1 MHRLLDAH
9 CHLHEYSDE
18 RIASLQQL
26 GILII
31 AVSDDYS
38 SSLRTLEIS
47 QRFDF
52 VIPALGLHPW
62 EVTADSIE
70 DAKKIVDLIKS
81 NRDLVKVV
89 GEVGLDT
96 KFRPHTIMF
105 QEQVFL
111 EFLEV
116 CRELQLCMNIHSVN
130 TWHRVLELL
139 YRNDIPCAIFHW
151 YTGPIDLV
159 KKIHDHGYFIS
170 INPAVKIQEK
180 HRKIVESA
188 PLEMILLE
196 SDAPY
201 KYRGLELEPRMIF
214 STIEVIAEVKGLKQ
228 EEVAE
233 QLIKNSKRFLE
244 SCHINL

>member
-1 MHRLLDAH
+1 MSRLLDAH

-18 RIASLQQL
+18 KIASLHHL
-26 GILII
+26 GILIV
-31 AVSDDYS
+31 AVSDDYP

-47 QRFDF
+47 RKFDF

-62 EVTADSIE
+62 EVEAASIE
-70 DAKKIVDLIKS
+70 DAKKIVELIKS
-81 NRDLVKVV
+81 NRDHVKIV

-105 QEQVFL
+105 QEQVFF
-111 EFLEV
+111 EFLEIS
-116 CRELQLCMNIHSVN
+116 RELQLCMNIHSVN

-139 YRNDIPCAIFHW
+139 YRSDIPCAVFHW
-151 YTGPIDLV
+151 YTGPIDLI
-159 KKIHDHGYFIS
+159 KKIYECGYFIS
-170 INPAVKIQEK
+170 INPAIKIQEK
-180 HRKIVESA
+180 HRRIVEAA
-188 PLEMILLE
+188 PLDIILLE

-214 STIEVIAEVKGLKQ
+214 DTINIIAEIKGLKR
-228 EEVAE
+228 EEVLE